1 MATLHIVRRSPHMA
15 RDLERALEVARPGS
29 HVLLVQ
35 DAVLAAAEGDASHGL
50 LERAMRAGVAVHALK
65 EDLAS
70 RAVARVAEGVDV
82 VDYDGW
88 VDLVEAHLPV
98 AW

>member
-1 MATLHIVRRSPHMA
+1 MTALHIVRRSPHMA

-35 DAVLAAAEGDASHGL
+35 DAVLAAAEGGASTAL
-50 LERAMRAGVAVHALK
+50 LERAMRGGVAVHALK

-70 RAVARVAEGVDV
+70 RAVARVARGVDV

-88 VDLVEAHLPV
+88 VDLVEAHQPV